1 MEGENPH
8 EVPNRNDFVDSHKSK
23 KMKLNR
29 IACILI
35 GLLGANFSIAQGAQ
49 EQIDILESEQQKLVE
64 RQAEIHK
71 ELEVLRLGRIRDDLE
86 EIGLPKG
93 DFSATELVKHAG
105 MMLLYDENHEQ
116 ARWVSHIILP
126 QVNQG
131 NLSRTNDFRVDS
143 KVSTGT
149 ADKPDYWY
157 SGFDRGHI
165 APSADFK
172 WSKTAIS
179 ESYYYSNMTPQ
190 RPELNREKW
199 AELEGWGRN
208 QVFANKEQLIV
219 VAGPILEEGLPKITQ
234 GDNKKLSIPKQ
245 FYKIFLDLEGEEKK
259 AIAFVMNNGTC
270 DKPLL
275 TYATTVDEIEK
286 ITGLDF
292 FSNLPIEQQE
302 ALEGK
307 MDWKLWDKASEE
319 GMSNAT
325 PLTMAQRPKN
335 TINTLETDLFIDRQA
350 TVCGTVVS
358 TKKTKSGAVFLNFDT
373 KFPNQI
379 FTVTIW
385 SSAIAN
391 FSYSPEVELLGK
403 KVCVRGRI
411 TKKKE
416 GDTPSINVNHERKIE
431 VIDE

>member
-1 MEGENPH
+1 
-8 EVPNRNDFVDSHKSK
+8 
-23 KMKLNR
+23 MKLSKITSLLVWLSATN
-29 IACILI
+29 IAM
-35 GLLGANFSIAQGAQ
+35 GQSTA
-49 EQIDILESEQQKLVE
+49 EQIQKLE
-64 RQAEIHK
+64 TEKEQLTQRQTQIHN
-71 ELEVLRLGRIRDDLE
+71 ELEVLRLDAIRTDLE
-86 EIGLPKG
+86 NVGIPKG
-93 DFSATELVKHAG
+93 NFAETEVVKHAG
-105 MMLLYDENHEQ
+105 MFLLYDEKHEQ
-116 ARWVSHIILP
+116 PRWVTHIVLP

-131 NLSRTNDFRVDS
+131 NLSRTNDFRVDP

-179 ESYYYSNMTPQ
+179 ESYFYSNMAPQ

-208 QVFANKEQLIV
+208 QVFSSKEQLIV
-219 VAGPILEEGLPKITQ
+219 IAGPILEDGLPKITQ
-234 GDNKKLSIPKQ
+234 GENKKLSIPKQ
-245 FYKIFLDLEGEEKK
+245 FYKIFLDLEGKEKK
-259 AIAFVMNNGTC
+259 AIAFVIQNGTC
-270 DKPLL
+270 DQPLV
-275 TYATTVDEIEK
+275 TYATTVDAVEEM
-286 ITGLDF
+286 TGIDF
-292 FSNLPIEQQE
+292 FPNLPAEQQQE
-302 ALEGK
+302 LESK
-307 MDWKLWDKASEE
+307 MEWTLWDKASDE
-319 GMSNAT
+319 GISNAL
-325 PLTMAQRPKN
+325 PLKMDQRPKN

-385 SSAIAN
+385 ASAITN

-411 TKKKE
+411 TQKKE
-416 GDTPSINVNHERKIE
+416 GETPSINVSHERKIE
-431 VIDE
+431 IIDEG